1 MAESI
6 PLALRVDPPYPGES
20 LTSFLGRAAQF
31 YRTPYKSLVTQL
43 LGGRKLVGKGALD
56 LDLNPPPDLEAA
68 LARSVHGWRS
78 PVAAHRGFYGPV
90 VMSRGRYAYCPRC
103 FKEDVEGGRVPYF
116 RIDWAPLFVTTCW
129 KHGSMLMPWHDVNRF
144 GLRLLPKSWL
154 YQQGE
159 KYDAPAFFDE
169 HLKQL
174 DAFEGGTPRVYGG
187 LDPRLVGSKLALLQA
202 SIEKRSE
209 AAIPLFPGG
218 RDPNL
223 RLRRLAMEIAR
234 VAVGTL
240 WGAGPDQSEQKCLH
254 IEPVSYELVRVPVCL
269 REWPHALNAIR
280 RVADL
285 NWRRTFAWVI
295 AMTLEGTQEFGE
307 KFCPEGRPQPWREW
321 WNEVLISAAGVGQEG
336 RVAQAMQRL
345 AKRLD
350 GLDWPGRNLPTLGV
364 RRTRSS
370 YVFGRKPSENNRM
383 RKSGFAS

>member
-43 LGGRKLVGKGALD
+43 LGGKKKGALD

-68 LARSVHGWRS
+68 LARSVHGWTS
-78 PVAAHRGFYGPV
+78 PVAPHRGFYGPV

-103 FKEDVEGGRVPYF
+103 FKEDMEGGRVPYF
-116 RIDWAPLFVTTCW
+116 RIDWVPLFVTTCW
-129 KHGSMLMPWHDVNRF
+129 NHGSMLMPWYDVDRF
-144 GLRLLPKSWL
+144 GLRLLPKRWL
-154 YQQGE
+154 YQERGE
-159 KYDAPAFFDE
+159 YDAPAFFDE

-174 DAFEGGTPRVYGG
+174 DAFEGGTPRIYGG
-187 LDPRLVGSKLALLQA
+187 LDPRLVASKLARLQA
-202 SIEKRSE
+202 AIEKRSE
-209 AAIPLFPGG
+209 AAIPLFPGE
-218 RDPNL
+218 RDPRW

-240 WGAGPDQSEQKCLH
+240 WGAGPEQSEQKRLH
-254 IEPVSYELVRVPVCL
+254 IEPVSFELVRVPT
-269 REWPHALNAIR
+269 RIKEWPHALNAIR
-280 RVADL
+280 RVADP

-295 AMTLEGTQEFGE
+295 ANTLEGTLEFGE
-307 KFCPEGRPQPWREW
+307 KFCPEGQPQPWREW
-321 WNEVLISAAGVGQEG
+321 WNEVLISSVGVGQEE

-350 GLDWPGRNLPTLGV
+350 GVDWPGRNLPTLGV

-370 YVFGRKPSENNRM
+370 YVFGRKPSENRRM